1 MLSICVTH
9 LQPLIPTSWFDVE
22 LPLGSYFEDSDF
34 HISRLSKYWHAMRPV
49 AYGSAGTYNIPEL
62 IKKVGM
68 PDDGLIRLTSY
79 RKAVVRSMCPDA
91 VQVEAN
97 VMVLSQGSAEALSLR
112 MLDPRQDNRFLVVR
126 PLIFDGGI
134 VDQYARAH
142 KLIDLVNYC
151 SLAVDLGILN
161 EKDVDSF
168 FKCRYFIQ
176 GGAEF
181 GTYPADWLIP
191 TLNCLERLGRTF
203 LDQYG
208 ARIKE
213 YDSYQVRAVGFLAER
228 LGSFLLLKRLKRSY
242 PQGIPGS
249 LFGVIATVSN
259 DGGYAVGRA

>member
-1 MLSICVTH
+1 
-9 LQPLIPTSWFDVE
+9 
-22 LPLGSYFEDSDF
+22 
-34 HISRLSKYWHAMRPV
+34 
-49 AYGSAGTYNIPEL
+49 
-62 IKKVGM
+62 
-68 PDDGLIRLTSY
+68 
-79 RKAVVRSMCPDA
+79 
-91 VQVEAN
+91 
-97 VMVLSQGSAEALSLR
+97 MVLSQGSAEALSLR